1 MAKATQ
7 PTEIT
12 LSYSLFD
19 LPSAQHKAGLAG
31 LLLLIDSLRQRGA
44 DPLPDV
50 SHLSATSAK
59 LTFTQDSLQ
68 TVFDDLYDAAQV
80 ERTSKSKWSGKAPKR
95 VEIEEKRDEKSGK
108 VKKQKIYVYDVV
120 EPKASFLEHHY
131 PGDENGW
138 LKLWRDMLW
147 TTLRAQP
154 KTRGVYEQ
162 RVNSDPCQEAESTWK
177 ELSKSAKKQGHTQS
191 IAGSLLVGAQATN
204 AERVKFE
211 GPIEQNLLLHFWSLT
226 LRIFV
231 PETIDRDGKK
241 EINGQAYVLAIPE
254 VSDLEEFCEV
264 FPRSLAAL
272 NPKVRGYRPSDSII
286 TLPEEGGMEFLRNLS
301 LIAEQRADSGDVK
314 YSVSAVELFSLKKRG
329 NSVKTHTA
337 NKIIPR
343 QGLLSQY
350 ESVRQ
355 SCRNPFFK
363 SRLLLNLL
371 RDVDWTEGFL
381 GLFSEHPSEFFICVD
396 TTPRQF
402 PFFSTDIRK
411 KFGIIADEFK
421 RLEEAHI
428 MAEATVPK
436 PESLEKRIYDMI
448 GAYVRQKTEAKSKM
462 KWSDLKDKRTPE
474 GRMAIPPAY
483 IEARQKICM
492 DAFLAMRSRRD
503 QEFIEYFTGT
513 ICSVRQFLPADDYV
527 FVSQAL
533 LEENGWEKIKTLS
546 MLALSAHSYTKNFR
560 GGKS

>member
-1 MAKATQ
+1 MAKSTQ
-7 PTEIT
+7 ETELT

-50 SHLSATSAK
+50 SPISATSVK

-95 VEIEEKRDEKSGK
+95 VEIEEKRDEKNGK

-147 TTLRAQP
+147 ATLRAQP
-154 KTRGVYEQ
+154 KARGVYEQ

-177 ELSKSAKKQGHTQS
+177 ELGKSAKKQGYTQS
-191 IAGSLLVGAQATN
+191 IAGSLFVGAQAAN
-204 AERVKFE
+204 AERIRFE
-211 GPIEQNLLLHFWSLT
+211 GIVEQNLLLHFWPLT

-272 NPKVRGYRPSDSII
+272 DPRVRGYRPSDSII

-301 LIAEQRADSGDVK
+301 LIAEQRAESGEVK
-314 YSVSAVELFSLKKRG
+314 YSVSAIELFSLEKRG

-371 RDVDWTEGFL
+371 RDVDWSEGFL
-381 GLFSEHPSEFFICVD
+381 RLFSEHPSEFFIHAD
-396 TTPRQF
+396 KTPRQF
-402 PFFSTDIRK
+402 PFFSTDVRK
-411 KFGIIADEFK
+411 KFEIFANELK
-421 RLEEAHI
+421 LLEEAHT

-436 PESLEKRIYDMI
+436 PQSLEKRVYDMV
-448 GAYVRQKTEAKSKM
+448 GSYVRQKTEARSKI
-462 KWSDLKDKRTPE
+462 KWGDFKAKKTPE
-474 GRMAIPPAY
+474 GKMAIPPAY

-513 ICSVRQFLPADDYV
+513 ICSVPQFLPSDDYV
-527 FVSQAL
+527 FVSQTL
-533 LEENGWEKIKTLS
+533 LEEDGWEKVKTLS
-546 MLALSAHSYTKNFR
+546 MLALSAHS
-560 GGKS
+560 

>member
-1 MAKATQ
+1 MEKAPQ
-7 PTEIT
+7 VKEIT

-50 SHLSATSAK
+50 SHLSATGVK
-59 LTFTQDSLQ
+59 LTFTQDSMQ

-80 ERTSKSKWSGKAPKR
+80 ERTSQSKWGSGKPPKR
-95 VEIEEKRDEKSGK
+95 IEIEEKQGEKSGK

-120 EPKASFLEHHY
+120 VPKASFLEHHY
-131 PGDENGW
+131 PGDEKGW
-138 LKLWRDMLW
+138 LKLWRDMQW
-147 TTLRAQP
+147 TILRAQP
-154 KTRGVYEQ
+154 MTRGVYEQ
-162 RVNSDPCQEAESTWK
+162 RVNSDPCPEAESTWK
-177 ELSKSAKKQGHTQS
+177 ELSKSAKKPGHKQA
-191 IAGSLLVGAQATN
+191 IAGPLFVGAQATN

-211 GPIEQNLLLHFWSLT
+211 GVVEQNLLLHFWPLT
-226 LRIFV
+226 VRIFV

-241 EINGQAYVLAIPE
+241 EINGQAYVIAIPE

-272 NPKVRGYRPSDSII
+272 DPQVQGYRPSASII

-301 LIAEQRADSGDVK
+301 LIAEQRAASGNVK
-314 YSVSAVELFSLKKRG
+314 YSVSAIELFSLEKRG

-350 ESVRQ
+350 EGVRE
-355 SCRNPFFK
+355 SCLNPFFK

-371 RDVDWTEGFL
+371 RDIDWAEGFL
-381 GLFSEHPSEFFICVD
+381 GLFSEHPSEFFIRAGK
-396 TTPRQF
+396 TPR
-402 PFFSTDIRK
+402 PYFSIDVRK
-411 KFGIIADEFK
+411 KFDSVADEFK
-421 RLEEAHI
+421 RLEEAHT

-436 PESLEKRIYDMI
+436 PHSLEKRVYDMI
-448 GAYVRQKTEAKSKM
+448 GSYVRQKTETKSKI
-462 KWSDLKDKRTPE
+462 KWSDFKDKRTPE
-474 GRMAIPPAY
+474 GKMAIPPEY
-483 IEARQKICM
+483 IEARQKVCM
-492 DAFLAMRSRRD
+492 DAFLAMRSRRE

-513 ICSVRQFLPADDYV
+513 ICSVPQFLPSDDYI

-533 LEENGWEKIKTLS
+533 LEENGWEQVKTLS
-546 MLALSAHSYTKNFR
+546 MLALSAHS
-560 GGKS
+560 

>member
-1 MAKATQ
+1 MEKAPQ
-7 PTEIT
+7 VKEIT

-44 DPLPDV
+44 DPLPSV
-50 SHLSATSAK
+50 SHLSATGVK
-59 LTFTQDSLQ
+59 LIFTQDSLQ
-68 TVFDDLYDAAQV
+68 TIFDDLYDAAWV
-80 ERTSKSKWSGKAPKR
+80 ETRQKSKRRTGKKQPKR
-95 VEIEEKRDEKSGK
+95 VEVEEYQDEKSEK
-108 VKKQKIYVYDVV
+108 VKEQNFYVYDDV
-120 EPKASFLEHHY
+120 EPKAPFLEHHY
-131 PGDENGW
+131 PGDEKGW

-162 RVNSDPCQEAESTWK
+162 RANSLPCQEAVSIWK
-177 ELSKSAKKQGHTQS
+177 ELNKSVKKQGYTQS
-191 IAGSLLVGAQATN
+191 IAGPLFVGAQAHN
-204 AERVKFE
+204 AEKTAFE
-211 GPIEQNLLLHFWSLT
+211 GVVEQNLLLHFWPFT
-226 LRIFV
+226 VRIFV

-241 EINGQAYVLAIPE
+241 EINGQAYVIAIPE

-272 NPKVRGYRPSDSII
+272 DPQVQGYRPSASII

-301 LIAEQRADSGDVK
+301 LIAEQRAASGNVK
-314 YSVSAVELFSLKKRG
+314 YSVSAIELFSLEKRG

-350 ESVRQ
+350 ESVRE

-371 RDVDWTEGFL
+371 RDIDWAEGFL
-381 GLFSEHPSEFFICVD
+381 GLFSEHPSEFFIRAGK
-396 TTPRQF
+396 TPR
-402 PFFSTDIRK
+402 PYFSTDVRRK
-411 KFGIIADEFK
+411 FDTISDEFQH
-421 RLEEAHI
+421 LEEAHT

-436 PESLEKRIYDMI
+436 PQSLEKRIYDMI
-448 GAYVRQKTEAKSKM
+448 GSYVRQKTETKSKI
-462 KWSDLKDKRTPE
+462 KWSDFKDKRTPE
-474 GRMAIPPAY
+474 GKMAIPPEY
-483 IEARQKICM
+483 IEARQKVCM
-492 DAFLAMRSRRD
+492 DAFLAMRSRRE

-513 ICSVRQFLPADDYV
+513 ICSVPQFLPSDDYI

-533 LEENGWEKIKTLS
+533 LEENGWEKVKTLS
-546 MLALSAHSYTKNFR
+546 MLALSAHS
-560 GGKS
+560 

>member
-1 MAKATQ
+1 MEKAPQ
-7 PTEIT
+7 VKEIT

-44 DPLPDV
+44 DPLPNV
-50 SHLSATSAK
+50 SHLSATGVK
-59 LTFTQDSLQ
+59 LTFTQDSMQ

-80 ERTSKSKWSGKAPKR
+80 ERTSQAKWSGKPPKR
-95 VEIEEKRDEKSGK
+95 IEVEEKQDEKSGK

-120 EPKASFLEHHY
+120 VPKASFLEHHY
-131 PGDENGW
+131 PGDEKGW
-138 LKLWRDMLW
+138 LKLWRDMQW
-147 TTLRAQP
+147 TILRAQP
-154 KTRGVYEQ
+154 MTRGIYEK
-162 RVNSDPCQEAESTWK
+162 RMNADPCPEAESTWK
-177 ELSKSAKKQGHTQS
+177 ELSKSAKKQGHKQS
-191 IAGSLLVGAQATN
+191 IAGSLFVGAQATN

-211 GPIEQNLLLHFWSLT
+211 GVVEQNLLLHFWPLT
-226 LRIFV
+226 VRIFV

-241 EINGQAYVLAIPE
+241 EINGQAYVIAIPE

-272 NPKVRGYRPSDSII
+272 DPQVQGYRPSASII

-301 LIAEQRADSGDVK
+301 LIAEQRAASGNVK
-314 YSVSAVELFSLKKRG
+314 YSVSTIELFSLEKRG

-350 ESVRQ
+350 ESVRE

-363 SRLLLNLL
+363 SQLLLNLL
-371 RDVDWTEGFL
+371 RDIDWTEGFL
-381 GLFSEHPSEFFICVD
+381 GLFSEHPSEFFIRTD
-396 TTPRQF
+396 KTPRHI
-402 PFFSTDIRK
+402 PFFSTDVRK
-411 KFGIIADEFK
+411 KFDSIADEFK
-421 RLEEAHI
+421 RLEEAHT

-436 PESLEKRIYDMI
+436 PHSLEKRVYDMI
-448 GAYVRQKTEAKSKM
+448 GSYVRQKTEAKSKI
-462 KWSDLKDKRTPE
+462 KWSDFKDKRTPE
-474 GRMAIPPAY
+474 GKMAIPPEY
-483 IEARQKICM
+483 IEARQKVCM
-492 DAFLAMRSRRD
+492 DAFLAMRSRRE

-513 ICSVRQFLPADDYV
+513 ICSVPQFLPSDDYI

-533 LEENGWEKIKTLS
+533 LEENGWEKVKTLS
-546 MLALSAHSYTKNFR
+546 MLALSAHS
-560 GGKS
+560 